1 VRSRGADAGD
11 QKRVATPAEAMGDGA
26 SYLVI
31 GRQVTRAKDP
41 AAAVREIRAELAA

>member
-1 VRSRGADAGD
+1 MGD
-11 QKRVATPAEAMGDGA
+11 QKRVATPAQAMRDGA

-41 AAAVREIRAELAA
+41 VQAVSEIRAELAAA

>member
-1 VRSRGADAGD
+1 M
-11 QKRVATPAEAMGDGA
+11 ATPAQAMHDGA

-41 AAAVREIRAELAA
+41 AEAVRKIRAELASARSAA